1 MKFKD
6 INNLVHHKEL
16 TSQDLPRGYEVLE
29 EGEDGTSLTIVN
41 RVQYITKQ
49 YGLEYILNK
58 NNTITKADVFK
69 LGKAYQLQFP
79 VLDNTTTKLYIIQRR
94 YIQITDPR
102 NGNEYEK
109 FDYILTEMEEIK
121 KDNPTTDI
129 DGVLIDHYIRIPF
142 FKEFEI
148 IYSTFKNR
156 KRKNDY
162 QTFKLTFEQFESL
175 IKK

>member
-6 INNLVHHKEL
+6 INNLVYHKEL
-16 TSQDLPRGYEVLE
+16 TTSDLPKGYEVLE
-29 EGEDGTSLTIVN
+29 EWEDGTSLTIVN

-79 VLDNTTTKLYIIQRR
+79 VDNHTTTKLYIIQRR

-109 FDYILTEMEEIK
+109 FDYILTEVEEIK
-121 KDNPTTDI
+121 DLDNTLYFYSYVAGKKFLDDFGI
-129 DGVLIDHYIRIPF
+129 HYQHILGTF
-142 FKEFEI
+142 F
-148 IYSTFKNR
+148 
-156 KRKNDY
+156 ND
-162 QTFKLTFEQFESL
+162 
-175 IKK
+175 

>member
-6 INNLVHHKEL
+6 INNLVYHKEL
-16 TSQDLPRGYEVLE
+16 TTSDLPKGYEVLE
-29 EGEDGTSLTIVN
+29 EEEDGTSLTIVN

-69 LGKAYQLQFP
+69 LAKAYQLQFP
-79 VLDNTTTKLYIIQRR
+79 IQDNHTTTKLYIIQRR

-109 FDYILTEMEEIK
+109 FDYILTEMEEINDLDNTLYFYNFVACK
-121 KDNPTTDI
+121 KFLDDFGI
-129 DGVLIDHYIRIPF
+129 HYQHILGTF
-142 FKEFEI
+142 FDSHTEKI
-148 IYSTFKNR
+148 
-156 KRKNDY
+156 
-162 QTFKLTFEQFESL
+162 
-175 IKK
+175 